1 MAKKNFKKGR
11 TMSDLRS
18 YVSDNEHI
26 SVRKQCELLDI
37 NRSMVYYQ
45 ASQESQ
51 ENLQIM
57 RYMDEEF
64 LEHPTHGVLQM
75 QDFLFS
81 LSLVVNVKRI
91 RRLLRKMGIMAIYP
105 RRNLSKLGHAKY
117 IRPYLLK
124 GLKIN
129 KPNQVWAIDITY
141 IPQEKGF
148 MFLTAIIDVYSRYI
162 VGWDVFNNLDAEN
175 SLSVLKDAISLNG
188 MPDIINSDQGSQFTC
203 SLWTDYIE
211 NTLKGQIKISMD
223 GKGRAIDNIFIE
235 RFWRTVKRDYVYL
248 YMPTNGKEL
257 YEGLK
262 DFIGYYNT
270 KKSHQGIER
279 SIPAL
284 KYKQVA

>member
-1 MAKKNFKKGR
+1 
-11 TMSDLRS
+11 MSDLRS
-18 YVSDNEHI
+18 YVSDNEHL

-235 RFWRTVKRDYVYL
+235 RFWRTVKRDCVYL

-257 YEGLK
+257 YQGLK